1 MTQAMQQFI
10 QRLERLPA
18 AVQDRYIR
26 RFSKE
31 LEEDLLRE
39 QEALSEDIARVPFER
54 IKHLAGIIEGGPSD
68 ASINKRYLEDLGE
81 SSLQ

>member
-31 LEEDLLRE
+31 LEEALPAE
-39 QEALSEDIARVPFER
+39 QEAPSGETAHVPFER
-54 IKHLAGIIEGGPSD
+54 IKHLMGILEGGPSD
-68 ASINKRYLEDLGE
+68 ASTNKKYLEGLGE
-81 SSLQ
+81 SSMH

>member
-31 LEEDLLRE
+31 LDADLPGE
-39 QEALSEDIARVPFER
+39 QEAPSEETGRVPFER

-68 ASINKRYLEDLGE
+68 ASTNKKYLEGLGE
-81 SSLQ
+81 SSMH

>member
-31 LEEDLLRE
+31 LEEDMRAD
-39 QEALSEDIARVPFER
+39 QETPSGEPRRVTFED
-54 IKHLAGIIEGGPSD
+54 IKHLAGVIEGGPAD
-68 ASINKRYLEDLGE
+68 ASTNKKYLEGLGE
-81 SSLQ
+81 SSMH

>member
-10 QRLERLPA
+10 KRLVRLPA
-18 AVQDRYIR
+18 AVQDRYIQ

-31 LEEDLLRE
+31 LDEDLSAEEIPSEERE
-39 QEALSEDIARVPFER
+39 RVPFER

-68 ASINKRYLEDLGE
+68 ASTNKKYLEGLGE
-81 SSLQ
+81 SSMH

>member
-1 MTQAMQQFI
+1 MGCILPLTTSKEGAMTQAMQQFI

-31 LEEDLLRE
+31 LEEGLPAE
-39 QEALSEDIARVPFER
+39 QETPSE
-54 IKHLAGIIEGGPSD
+54 
-68 ASINKRYLEDLGE
+68 
-81 SSLQ
+81 